1 MEKNERINKLLEETE
16 EVVDPHR
23 QFYRVRFD
31 DNSMDFA
38 FQWMLGAIRNGG
50 GDIGE
55 MFYTAAQIEDY
66 NPDSWASEW
75 PKIAERVE
83 KRAEAAESGSHLVS
97 AREF

>member
-38 FQWMLGAIRNGG
+38 FQ
-50 GDIGE
+50 
-55 MFYTAAQIEDY
+55 
-66 NPDSWASEW
+66 
-75 PKIAERVE
+75 
-83 KRAEAAESGSHLVS
+83 
-97 AREF
+97 